1 MGKAKILEM
10 FFGNSF
16 VTRNFFDQSEH
27 TVEVFR
33 LLQKVRD
40 TINRHQLLAKGDR
53 VIVGFSCG
61 IDSVCLLHVLHR
73 LEEFELDLWALYI
86 NHSLRPSENIQ
97 EINFLHQVGNDWGI
111 KVKAITLD
119 IPERLRE
126 KPQSLQLLAREER
139 YKLFKSFQ
147 KEINAS
153 KIALGHQRDDQVETI
168 LYRIIRGTGIDGLA
182 GIPITRDNLF
192 IRPLL
197 EVSRTEIREYA
208 LQHQLKWLEDSS
220 NRKPVYVRNQLRLE
234 LIPALKESYNPNLN
248 SALIRLGCLAR
259 EQGEL
264 MEVLLKEKWDKLTL
278 VQEGRIG
285 IIIEEFL
292 RLPNYFQ
299 YYFLKRVLHQVQP
312 GREFESIVLLRLRDK
327 IQNENNNFKPIQLS
341 KKVIAHNLKGIIF
354 FEGIKKASTA
364 SSGIFRLNAPGVT
377 IIPELNLEVRIEKGH
392 FAPDWKS
399 IGDQE
404 IYLDGDR
411 PELPFYLR
419 LWRHG
424 DVFHPLGAPGRQKL
438 HDFFINQKIPR
449 EERARTP
456 ILVTADDQIAWVSGY
471 RPSELY
477 KVSDSAAEVWHIT
490 VKPTNP
496 YQKVE

>member
-1 MGKAKILEM
+1 M
-10 FFGNSF
+10 
-16 VTRNFFDQSEH
+16 
-27 TVEVFR
+27 
-33 LLQKVRD
+33 LQKVRD

-61 IDSVCLLHVLHR
+61 IDSVCLLHVLHQ
-73 LEEFELDLWALYI
+73 LQEYELDLWALYI
-86 NHSLRPSENIQ
+86 NHSLRPSENVQ
-97 EINFLHQVGNDWGI
+97 EIKLLHQIGRDWGI
-111 KVKAITLD
+111 KVKALTLD

-153 KIALGHQRDDQVETI
+153 KIALGHQRDDQAETI
-168 LYRIIRGTGIDGLA
+168 LYRIIRGTAIDGLA
-182 GIPITRDNLF
+182 GIPIVRDNLI

-197 EVSRTEIREYA
+197 EVTRAEIHEYA

-220 NRKPVYVRNQLRLE
+220 NRKPVYVRNKLRLQ

-248 SALIRLGCLAR
+248 SALIRLGQLAR
-259 EQGEL
+259 EQQEL
-264 MEVLLKEKWDKLTL
+264 MEVLLKEKWGKLTL

-292 RLPNYFQ
+292 RLPNYLQF
-299 YYFLKRVLHQVQP
+299 YLLKRVLHQVQP
-312 GREFESIVLLRLRDK
+312 DREFESTVIIRVRDK
-327 IQNENNNFKPIQLS
+327 VQNENFNFKPIQLS

-354 FEGIKKASTA
+354 FEGVKRTVTNN
-364 SSGIFRLNAPGVT
+364 SGIFRVNAPGVT
-377 IIPELNLEVRIEKGH
+377 VIPELNLEVKIEKGH
-392 FAPDWKS
+392 SAPDWEK
-399 IGDQE
+399 IGNQE
-404 IYLDGDR
+404 LYLDGNL
-411 PELPFYLR
+411 PELPFYIR
-419 LWRHG
+419 FWRRG

-449 EERARTP
+449 EKRARTP
-456 ILVTADDQIAWVSGY
+456 ILVTADGQIAWVSGY

-477 KVSDSAAEVWHIT
+477 KVSDGATEVWHIT
-490 VKPTNP
+490 LKPINP
-496 YQKVE
+496 DKLE